1 MVDYLIANMHLKTIK
16 IIPLY
21 LFIYTLTNL
30 ENLNSLII
38 IIKIYIHGRYI
49 FLNAF
54 KHNDIIID
62 YILCIYIYMYL
73 FNQYYEIKIQ
83 IYNYLRTSTIWIN
96 MIKIY
101 FFNDL
106 MNKFI

>member
-62 YILCIYIYMYL
+62 YILCIYIY
-73 FNQYYEIKIQ
+73 
-83 IYNYLRTSTIWIN
+83 IYV
-96 MIKIY
+96 
-101 FFNDL
+101 
-106 MNKFI
+106 FI